1 MEGDGFVQL
10 LSMSCNASD
19 GNGTQAMLAN
29 LVSEP
34 FSRKVPW
41 HEREDVG
48 PLRQLRR
55 WRF

>member
-34 FSRKVPW
+34 FRRKVPW
-41 HEREDVG
+41 QEREDADT
-48 PLRQLRR
+48 LRQLRR
-55 WRF
+55 